1 MTSVFP
7 YLSREV
13 KGLWRGCFGSWMA
26 PGDDLGEDYSGWPLR
41 DRLELLAFD
50 ARLAGVPPTL
60 LEALWEA
67 IDLLSGQSEPCR

>member
-1 MTSVFP
+1 
-7 YLSREV
+7 
-13 KGLWRGCFGSWMA
+13 MA